1 MRSLHWLFPFL
12 LGALALQSCGAA
24 PQVVQGTVVSCS
36 LESHTLVVR
45 DERSPERKL
54 TLSLA
59 EADIGATPEAGDVVR
74 VAYVEKDGR
83 AVALRVMNLTKQKEL
98 QTKKG

>member
-12 LGALALQSCGAA
+12 LGALALQSCVTA

-36 LESHTLVVR
+36 LESQTLVVR
-45 DERSPERKL
+45 DERPPKREL

-59 EADIGATPEAGDVVR
+59 EAIIGATPEVDDVVR

-98 QTKKG
+98 RARKA